1 MNLYGNVL
9 FDDFGEKVNDVDFE
23 QVEKILKRPIVKPRY
38 RVSVL
43 NPDESIDYI
52 IPENDIPQDGISYTE
67 EYQKC
72 ETYI

>member
-38 RVSVL
+38 RVSIL

-52 IPENDIPQDGISYTE
+52 IPESLYVKKIEKLYLKIIYFSV
-67 EYQKC
+67 
-72 ETYI
+72 